1 MQDFQE
7 FTKSL
12 FSGQWYTSYLVIG
25 MLCLVAYFIT
35 SRILLRTVSHLFKK
49 TSTKFDDI
57 LIEKRVFNKLP
68 FLVPLVIVYNSKD
81 LLYWNNLLDR
91 VILSTIVLI
100 FLYSL
105 NALIN
110 ALNEMFKLTELSK
123 KFSIKSYTQIG
134 KLLINIFGIIV
145 VIAVLTGNSPVYL
158 LSGLGAL
165 TAVLILVFKDTILS
179 LVSSVQISSND
190 LFKVGDWVEAP
201 QFGADGDVIDI
212 ALHSVKIQ
220 NWDKTISVIPTNKLI
235 DSSFKNWRG
244 MAESGGRR
252 IKRSINIDMS
262 SIKFCTNEM
271 IGRFTKFKVISNYLK
286 VKLEEVQRFN
296 IENNITDESL
306 INGRSLTNIGTFRAY
321 IEGYLRNHNQIHDEM
336 TFLVRQLSP
345 SANGLPIEIYVF
357 SNDTDWLNYEKIQ
370 ADIFDHLLAVV
381 SEFELKVFQ
390 NPSGSDFKS
399 SFADVNE
406 TLFNSPSTY

>member
-7 FTKSL
+7 FTKSV
-12 FSGQWYTSYLVIG
+12 FSGQWYTSYLLIG

-57 LIEKRVFNKLP
+57 LIEERVFNKLP
-68 FLVPLVIVYNSKD
+68 FLVPLVILYNSKD

-91 VILSTIVLI
+91 VTLSTIALI

-271 IGRFTKFKVISNYLK
+271 IGRYSKYNVIANYIK

-321 IEGYLRNHNQIHDEM
+321 IEGYLRNHNKIHDEM

-406 TLFNSPSTY
+406 

>member
-12 FSGQWYTSYLVIG
+12 FSGQWYTSYLLIG

-57 LIEKRVFNKLP
+57 LIEERVFSKLP
-68 FLVPLVIVYNSKD
+68 FLVPLVILYNSKD

-91 VILSTIVLI
+91 VILSTIALI

-271 IGRFTKFKVISNYLK
+271 IDRYSKYNVIANYLK
-286 VKLEEVQRFN
+286 VKLKEVQRFN

-321 IEGYLRNHNQIHDEM
+321 IEGYLRNHNKIHDEM

-406 TLFNSPSTY
+406 

>member
-7 FTKSL
+7 FTKSV
-12 FSGQWYTSYLVIG
+12 FSGQWYTSYLLIG

-35 SRILLRTVSHLFKK
+35 SRILLRTVTHLFKK

-57 LIEKRVFNKLP
+57 LIEERVFNKLP
-68 FLVPLVIVYNSKD
+68 FLVPLVILYNSKD

-91 VILSTIVLI
+91 VILSTIALI

-110 ALNEMFKLTELSK
+110 ALNEMFKLTDLSK

-271 IGRFTKFKVISNYLK
+271 IGRYSKYNVIANYIK

-321 IEGYLRNHNQIHDEM
+321 IEGYLRNHNKIHDEM

-406 TLFNSPSTY
+406 

>member
-57 LIEKRVFNKLP
+57 LIEERVFNKLP

-91 VILSTIVLI
+91 VTLSTIALV

-110 ALNEMFKLTELSK
+110 ALNEMFKLTDLSK

-145 VIAVLTGNSPVYL
+145 VIAVLTGNSPVYI

-271 IGRFTKFKVISNYLK
+271 IDRYSKYNVIANYIK

-321 IEGYLRNHNQIHDEM
+321 IEGYLRNHNKIHDEM

-399 SFADVNE
+399 SFADVNK
-406 TLFNSPSTY
+406 

>member
-1 MQDFQE
+1 MQDSQE
-7 FTKSL
+7 FIQSL
-12 FSGQWYTSYLVIG
+12 FSDQWYSSYLVIG
-25 MLCLVAYFIT
+25 ILCLVAYFIT

-57 LIEKRVFNKLP
+57 LIEQRVFNKLP
-68 FLVPLVIVYNSKD
+68 YLVPLIILYNSKD
-81 LLYWNNLLDR
+81 IIFWNALLDR
-91 VILSTIVLI
+91 AILSAIAIV

-105 NALIN
+105 NAFIN
-110 ALNEMFKLTELSK
+110 AFNEMFKLTDLSK

-145 VIAVLTGNSPVYL
+145 VMAILTGNSPVYL

-165 TAVLILVFKDTILS
+165 TAVLVLVFKDTILS

-244 MAESGGRR
+244 MSESGGRR
-252 IKRSINIDMS
+252 IKRSINIDMNT
-262 SIKFCTNEM
+262 IKFCTKEM
-271 IGRFTKFKVISNYLK
+271 IDRYSKFNVISDYLK
-286 VKLEEVQRFN
+286 VKLEEIQQFN
-296 IENNITDESL
+296 SDSKVEEEGL

-321 IEGYLRNHNQIHDEM
+321 VEGYLRNHNQIHNEM
-336 TFLVRQLSP
+336 TFLVRQLPPNES
-345 SANGLPIEIYVF
+345 GLPIEIYVF
-357 SNDTDWLNYEKIQ
+357 SNDTDWASYEKIQ
-370 ADIFDHLLAVV
+370 SDIFDHLLSVV

-399 SFADVNE
+399 SFSEENK
-406 TLFNSPSTY
+406 Y

>member
-1 MQDFQE
+1 MQDSQE
-7 FTKSL
+7 FIQSL
-12 FSGQWYTSYLVIG
+12 FSDQWYSSYLVIG
-25 MLCLVAYFIT
+25 ILCLVAYFIT

-57 LIEKRVFNKLP
+57 LIEQRVFNKLP
-68 FLVPLVIVYNSKD
+68 YLVPLIILYNSKD
-81 LLYWNNLLDR
+81 IIFWNALLDR
-91 VILSTIVLI
+91 AILSAIAIV

-105 NALIN
+105 NAFIN
-110 ALNEMFKLTELSK
+110 AFNEMFKLTDLSK

-145 VIAVLTGNSPVYL
+145 VMAILTGNSPVYL

-165 TAVLILVFKDTILS
+165 TAVLVLVFKDTILS

-190 LFKVGDWVEAP
+190 LFRVGDWVEAP

-345 SANGLPIEIYVF
+345 SSNGLPIEIYVF

-406 TLFNSPSTY
+406 

>member
-1 MQDFQE
+1 MQDSQE
-7 FTKSL
+7 FIQSL
-12 FSGQWYTSYLVIG
+12 FSDQWYSSYLVIG
-25 MLCLVAYFIT
+25 ILCLVAYFIT

-57 LIEKRVFNKLP
+57 LIEQRVFNKLP
-68 FLVPLVIVYNSKD
+68 YLVPMIILYNSKD
-81 LLYWNNLLDR
+81 IIFWNVLLDR
-91 VILSTIVLI
+91 AILSAIAIV

-105 NALIN
+105 NAFIN
-110 ALNEMFKLTELSK
+110 AFNEMFKLTDLSK

-145 VIAVLTGNSPVYL
+145 VMAILTGNSPVYL

-165 TAVLILVFKDTILS
+165 TAVLVLVFKDTILS

-244 MAESGGRR
+244 MSESGGRR
-252 IKRSINIDMS
+252 IKRSINIDMNT
-262 SIKFCTNEM
+262 IKFCTKEM
-271 IGRFTKFKVISNYLK
+271 IDRYSKFNVISDYLK
-286 VKLEEVQRFN
+286 VKLEEIQQFN
-296 IENNITDESL
+296 SDSKIEEEGL

-321 IEGYLRNHNQIHDEM
+321 VEGYLRNHNQIHNEM
-336 TFLVRQLSP
+336 TFLVRQLPPNAS
-345 SANGLPIEIYVF
+345 GLPLEIYVF
-357 SNDTDWLNYEKIQ
+357 SNDTDWANYEKIQ
-370 ADIFDHLLAVV
+370 SDIFDHLLSVV

-399 SFADVNE
+399 SFSEENK
-406 TLFNSPSTY
+406 Y

>member
-7 FTKSL
+7 FTKSV
-12 FSGQWYTSYLVIG
+12 FSGQWYTSYLLIG

-35 SRILLRTVSHLFKK
+35 SRILLRTVTHLFKK

-57 LIEKRVFNKLP
+57 LIEQRVFNKLP
-68 FLVPLVIVYNSKD
+68 FLVPLVILYNSKD

-91 VILSTIVLI
+91 VILSTIALI

-110 ALNEMFKLTELSK
+110 ALNEMFKLTDLSK

-271 IGRFTKFKVISNYLK
+271 IDRYSKYNVIANYIK

-321 IEGYLRNHNQIHDEM
+321 IEGYLRNHNKIHDEM

-406 TLFNSPSTY
+406 